1 VQKVVI
7 LQLSMCAHG
16 PDSLCSLL
24 PGVACFSF
32 LWSASRSRVQRDIR
46 IETCTAFNDPNSS
59 VGAWPSPEHNR
70 DMAARH
76 LNNKLKFPGGLAEA
90 RVALSSKV
98 LAPCDPKLNEGR
110 RFRPEMLSTI
120 LRRGISRFHRAV
132 LETASAGFME
142 RAASHLSIGYT
153 GDKDELKYSKTDA
166 QRCLQGHWL
175 FETEFGRDAMLWGLY
190 RALAR
195 MRVLRE
201 HMGDATAT
209 KGRYYKVRYGKYV
222 AIVTKVC
229 CMSHLHR
236 VGICASCATR
246 LLWSARIVCGN

>member
-1 VQKVVI
+1 VQNAVI
-7 LQLSMCAHG
+7 VELSMCAHG
-16 PDSLCSLL
+16 PDRLCSLL
-24 PGVACFSF
+24 LGVACFSF
-32 LWSASRSRVQRDIR
+32 LCSASRSLVQRDIR
-46 IETCTAFNDPNSS
+46 VETCTAFNDPNSS

-76 LNNKLKFPGGLAEA
+76 LNNKLKFPGGMAEA

-120 LRRGISRFHRAV
+120 LRRGISRFQRAV
-132 LETASAGFME
+132 MEAASAGFME
-142 RAASHLSIGYT
+142 RAASHLSIGYR

-166 QRCLQGHWL
+166 QRCLEGHWL
-175 FETEFGRDAMLWGLY
+175 FEAEFGRDAMLWGLH

-195 MRVLRE
+195 MGVLRE
-201 HMGDATAT
+201 HMVDATDT
-209 KGRYYKVRYGKYV
+209 KGRYYKVRYGMYV

-229 CMSHLHR
+229 CM
-236 VGICASCATR
+236 
-246 LLWSARIVCGN
+246 